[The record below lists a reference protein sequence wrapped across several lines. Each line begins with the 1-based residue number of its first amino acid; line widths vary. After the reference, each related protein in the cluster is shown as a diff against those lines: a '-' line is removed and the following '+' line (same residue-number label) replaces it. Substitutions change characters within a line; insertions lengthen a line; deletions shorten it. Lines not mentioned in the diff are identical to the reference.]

1 MKKRILS
8 LLLVVV
14 MLALTLTSC
23 SYNFTKD
30 DMSNYTTFDFDAF
43 KTALTKL
50 AIEDGD
56 FTTDPEIN
64 AQKIEETIR
73 NTIGKEADADAK
85 LYEGILGTFDILYY
99 AYYATADFEGADD
112 VILYASN
119 MKEASAVKLQ
129 LGMTSTAGDLDKA
142 IMEALKEKD
151 IKDYLYKTNADT
163 ATELKAGDVVYVSY
177 TYEYVEGTA
186 TKKVTATNV
195 KMTLTAGDGL
205 SDKIL
210 SDCKNIGTKKDFK
223 VTVDGV
229 ERSYKNVVVN
239 WTVTAENKLGE
250 FEVKDFKTEGTDGNP
265 IAVTDTTGTSR
276 KLKDVKDGVITYHVY
291 PVYYLKAPEFTAT
304 LVLDTLIGA
313 NLTADLF
320 DVFEDESYKTT
331 VDGKEVKLS
340 TLIEELAALCKSRDS
355 AETSLESAEK
365 TLTTKKETLD
375 KAGENATE
383 AQKNAVKEA
392 EEDVAEAKKALEEA
406 EKKVADKIATV
417 FKTGS
422 DVETKI
428 IDGYRKLA
436 KDSLKSQ
443 YDSEIVEKIAK
454 EVWALIDSS
463 VKTTSLPE
471 KAVKETYDRILEGHK
486 YTFYTGTKDTTTKE
500 SYYKF
505 YNGSFEAYLIATL
518 ADKKTY
524 DDALAV
530 VRKEA
535 EEAVATIVKV
545 YAVAEKFD
553 CVVSDEEYKE
563 DFIKGNSSYDYYV
576 DTYGETNLRT
586 VYQFDELMS
595 TILELET
602 YEKDEGDHKEGEM
615 KDYVDGKL
623 PFKNIKYELKAE
635 EEEKKD

>member
-14 MLALTLTSC
+14 TLALTLTSC

-30 DMSNYTTFDFDAF
+30 SMSNYTTFDFDAF

-50 AIEDGD
+50 AVEDGD
-56 FTTDPEIN
+56 FTTDPAIN
-64 AQKIEETIR
+64 AQKVEETIR
-73 NTIGKEADADAK
+73 NTVGKEADPEAK
-85 LYEGILGTFDILYY
+85 LYAGILGTYDILYY
-99 AYYATADFEGADD
+99 AYYATADFEGAED

-119 MKEASAVKLQ
+119 MKEASAIKLQ

-142 IMEALKEKD
+142 IMEALGEKD
-151 IKDYLYKTNADT
+151 IKDYLYKTSAEST
-163 ATELKAGDVVYVSY
+163 TELKAGDVVYVSY
-177 TYEYVEGTA
+177 TYEYVDTA
-186 TKKVTATNV
+186 DSNKTKKVTATNV

-205 SDKIL
+205 SDKII
-210 SDCKNIGTKKDFK
+210 SDCAKVGTKKDFK

-276 KLKDVKDGVITYHVY
+276 KLTDVKDGVITYHVY

-320 DVFEDESYKTT
+320 DFFGDESYK
-331 VDGKEVKLS
+331 DAAGKKLS
-340 TLIEELAALCKSRDS
+340 TLVEELAALCKTRDG

-365 TLTTKKETLD
+365 TLTTKKDTLD
-375 KAGENATE
+375 KAGSAATE
-383 AQKNAVKEA
+383 AQKTAVKEA
-392 EEDVAEAKKALEEA
+392 ETAVTNAKKTLEDAQKAVDE
-406 EKKVADKIATV
+406 KIAAI
-417 FKTGS
+417 FKTGT

-428 IDGYRKLA
+428 LDEYRDLA
-436 KDSLKSQ
+436 KHSLKDQ
-443 YDSEIVEKIAK
+443 YDGEIIEKIAK
-454 EVWALIDSS
+454 EVWTLIESS
-463 VKTTSLPE
+463 VKVNSLPE
-471 KAVKETYDRILEGHK
+471 KAVKETYDRIIETEKH
-486 YTFYTGTKDTTTKE
+486 TFYTGTKDTTNKE
-500 SYYKF
+500 SFYKF
-505 YNGSFEAYLIATL
+505 YNGDFKAYLIATY
-518 ADKKTY
+518 AKDKSY
-524 DDALAV
+524 EDATAE
-530 VRKEA
+530 VRKVAEA
-535 EEAVATIVKV
+535 AVTDLVKI

-553 CVVSDEEYKE
+553 CVVSDKEYKE
-563 DFIKGNSSYDYYV
+563 DFVKGNSNYDYYV
-576 DTYGETNLRT
+576 EQYGETNLRT
-586 VYQFDELMS
+586 VYQFDELMT
-595 TILELET
+595 TILEVET
-602 YEKDEGDHKEGEM
+602 YEKDEGDHKKGEM